1 MTDKVKKPFNFYATP
16 IGKGY
21 KKDLDKSFDS
31 FVEDVTKEYFAH
43 EIQIPKYPDNAK
55 VLVIDADIASF
66 KVSAVSDDRVI
77 VVKKNSTTK
86 EFKNRTEFK
95 KLCKKKGWDYSSFEI
110 TDLLK
115 PVPIENCL
123 GVLKRAVKN
132 AMERTGATHCELYIG
147 GSGNFRDQL
156 PLPEKYKGSRTG
168 GVRPTYLTDCKDY
181 LIKYK
186 GAKRI
191 KGREC
196 DDFVQQRMFEL
207 NQQGTDS
214 ILYSNDKDARTEWR
228 YPITIYNP
236 DKDDIVTYKDGL
248 GELWIQDDKHLKGS
262 GLKWLISQSMI
273 VGDATDNY
281 LPRYF
286 FNKQYGAKTWYKDV
300 CDIEDTKEFLQF
312 TVNKFKSLVGDEV
325 TYIDW
330 TGVQHNKTWLEVSE
344 MYFSAAYMRV
354 YSEDETTLEGL
365 LKEWGVVYE
374 A

>member
-1 MTDKVKKPFNFYATP
+1 MSTKPFNFYATP
-16 IGKGY
+16 IGSSY
-21 KKDLDKSFDS
+21 KKNLEESFDS
-31 FVEDVTKEYFAH
+31 SDVDVTKEYFAH
-43 EIQIPKYPDNAK
+43 EVETPKYPKNSK
-55 VLVIDADIASF
+55 VLVLDGDVISF
-66 KVSAVSDDRVI
+66 KVAAVSDDRVI
-77 VVKKNSTTK
+77 VVKKNNTTK

-95 KLCKKKGWDYSSFEI
+95 KLCKLKGWDYDSFVV

-132 AMERTGATHCELYIG
+132 AMERVKATHFELYIG

-168 GVRPTYLTDCKDY
+168 GIRPTYLSDCKDY

-207 NQQGTDS
+207 NQQG
-214 ILYSNDKDARTEWR
+214 IEAVLYSNDKDARIEWR

-248 GELWIQDDKHLKGS
+248 GELWIQDGKHLKGS

-273 VGDATDNY
+273 VGDVTDCY
-281 LPRYF
+281 LPRHF

-300 CDIEDTKEFLQF
+300 CDIEDTTEFLQF
-312 TVNKFKSLVGDEV
+312 AVDKFKSLVGDEA
-325 TYIDW
+325 TYTDW
-330 TGVQHNKTWLEVSE
+330 TGVTHSKNWLEVAE
-344 MYFSAAYMRV
+344 MYFSCAYMRV
-354 YSEDETTLEGL
+354 YSEDETTLESL
-365 LKEWGVVYE
+365 LKEHDVEY
-374 A
+374 